1 MAVTYHSL
9 YTRSQ
14 YYIFTCK
21 QLPKLPC
28 LVPSLN
34 YIHGVYTLANYHHY
48 HTTGKHTFTTLFTL
62 HATLHVHENMLCTCC
77 ACHDVTTT
85 LMWLYLGCAHLSL
98 SLSLADLTP
107 VKIAAKPTNLSSPFP
122 YNYRTNITILEESEK
137 FDQPQERYRS
147 KSVSQPRTTS
157 SASSSPRHVNNIFNL
172 DSPVDQNYSHF
183 NNHHRQHSNPLILG
197 PDIPHNYDKLRGPP
211 PPRDSETPGS
221 GSDSGYA
228 DPIDALRQYYS
239 SQYQGGNIPV
249 SEPPYQ
255 TLAEIQRIRQARLNL
270 NRTDS
275 PEDPAYSRPF
285 DCLRGLP
292 GPVRISGETTPGI
305 AMPQN
310 FQHTN
315 PTGRSRMKKRV
326 HRQPFHASSGSDDA
340 LSSSPSLSPSPEPE
354 DITPLTSSQRSGSL
368 DCLLE
373 PPTIQKVRVKLKEDS
388 SHRMRQRVHSE
399 GNLLAQKKLS
409 SRPDILSPLA
419 LTTSTASEQDRTP
432 SSSPQPSPIHVPVP
446 VEVLKLHN
454 GFAKLVHPSSS
465 SSQSQ

>member
-1 MAVTYHSL
+1 MLISL
-9 YTRSQ
+9 S
-14 YYIFTCK
+14 F
-21 QLPKLPC
+21 
-28 LVPSLN
+28 
-34 YIHGVYTLANYHHY
+34 
-48 HTTGKHTFTTLFTL
+48 
-62 HATLHVHENMLCTCC
+62 
-77 ACHDVTTT
+77 
-85 LMWLYLGCAHLSL
+85 

-107 VKIAAKPTNLSSPFP
+107 AKIAKPTNLPSPFP

-137 FDQPQERYRS
+137 FDQPQERHRS
-147 KSVSQPRTTS
+147 KSVSHPRTTS
-157 SASSSPRHVNNIFNL
+157 SASSSPHHANNIFNL
-172 DSPVDQNYSHF
+172 DSSLDQNYSHF
-183 NNHHRQHSNPLILG
+183 NHHRQHSNPLILG
-197 PDIPHNYDKLRGPP
+197 SDTPHNYDKLRCPP

-239 SQYQGGNIPV
+239 SQYPGGNIPV

-270 NRTDS
+270 SRTDS

-305 AMPQN
+305 AMPQH
-310 FQHTN
+310 FQHVN
-315 PTGRSRMKKRV
+315 AAGRNRVKKHRV
-326 HRQPFHASSGSDDA
+326 HRQALHASSGSDDA

-373 PPTIQKVRVKLKEDS
+373 PPTIQKVRVKLKEDTS
-388 SHRMRQRVHSE
+388 CRMRQRVHSE
-399 GNLLAQKKLS
+399 GNLLAQKKRP
-409 SRPDILSPLA
+409 SRPDVLSPLA

-432 SSSPQPSPIHVPVP
+432 SSSPQPSPLHVPIP
-446 VEVLKLHN
+446 IEVSRLHN
-454 GFAKLVHPSSS
+454 GFARLVHPSSS